1 MGDSNILSRRTW
13 METLA
18 FSVPALGAAMSAPR
32 PPQQPAQPYISIRD
46 YGAVGD
52 GHADDAPALLRALDA
67 TRSTAATLFLPPG
80 GYRCGRLVQAK
91 TPCRIAGVGEQS
103 QLIFDRDLPFSP
115 PFRSLFVEGGQNA
128 APGED
133 FCHLRDFAIIG
144 QSNGPEGRKDNLL
157 AGLGLQYV
165 SGYLEGITLRKSW
178 GMAIVYHGCH
188 DLAIQRCHVES
199 SGRDGIT
206 GFWGNQR
213 IWIIDNWVQGPG
225 DDGIAFN
232 ASDERVGN
240 SLAEDIY
247 IAGNLIENGRFFG
260 RGIYLAGVTRAHVVN
275 NSVRSVVS
283 SGIAVMPSLLTKARS
298 MDVEITGNRVS
309 DAGALPTSG
318 QPLVGIRADSADG
331 LRIQNNV
338 VELSGAQGIFAL
350 NCTDLVLSANVVTRW
365 GKFNSAPGL
374 DLRSVKNLTV
384 MGNHVADGSG
394 PVVLLEAPRS
404 VRLLGNYAASN
415 NAQLLQVRG
424 EVTDVIACRNLFVG
438 PHSDARTAFGAHA
451 VTSQALVMASN
462 TIIASKGS
470 RREFDPALRVSSN
483 DVIDS
488 QS

>member
-115 PFRSLFVEGGQNA
+115 PFRSLFVEVGQNA

-157 AGLGLQYV
+157 AGLGVQYV
-165 SGYLEGITLRKSW
+165 SGYLEGITVRKSW

-188 DLAIQRCHVES
+188 DLTIRRCHVVR

-213 IWIIDNWVQGPG
+213 VWIIDNLIQEPG
-225 DDGIAFN
+225 DDGIAVN
-232 ASDERVGN
+232 ASDAKVG
-240 SLAEDIY
+240 SSPAEDIY
-247 IAGNLIENGRFFG
+247 IGGNQIENGRFFG
-260 RGIYLAGVTRAHVVN
+260 RGIYLAGVARAHVVD

-283 SGIAVMPSLLTKARS
+283 SGIAVMPSLLTNARS
-298 MDVEITGNRVS
+298 SDVEIIGNRVS
-309 DAGALPTSG
+309 YAGAEPASR
-318 QPLVGIRADSADG
+318 QPLVGIRLDSSDRVR
-331 LRIQNNV
+331 LFNNV
-338 VELSGAQGIFAL
+338 VEASGTQGVFA
-350 NCTDLVLSANVVTRW
+350 
-365 GKFNSAPGL
+365 
-374 DLRSVKNLTV
+374 
-384 MGNHVADGSG
+384 
-394 PVVLLEAPRS
+394 
-404 VRLLGNYAASN
+404 
-415 NAQLLQVRG
+415 
-424 EVTDVIACRNLFVG
+424 
-438 PHSDARTAFGAHA
+438 
-451 VTSQALVMASN
+451 
-462 TIIASKGS
+462 
-470 RREFDPALRVSSN
+470 
-483 DVIDS
+483 
-488 QS
+488 

>member
-178 GMAIVYHGCH
+178 GMAIVYHGCW
-188 DLAIQRCHVES
+188 V
-199 SGRDGIT
+199 
-206 GFWGNQR
+206 
-213 IWIIDNWVQGPG
+213 IDNWVQEPG

-232 ASDERVGN
+232 ASDERVAT

-247 IAGNLIENGRFFG
+247 IAGNLVENGRFFG

-424 EVTDVIACRNLFVG
+424 EVTDVIACRNLFVC